1 MMFDLIYLYYRIRY
15 GKEVANMK
23 YKFLVILLANEVL
36 AENMSIDDVP
46 AKLQAAVREYIK
58 EKFDVEV

>member
-1 MMFDLIYLYYRIRY
+1 
-15 GKEVANMK
+15 MK